1 MIYLTMSIFPEYFLQ
16 IEELTGLNNQ
26 HVILTE
32 EALLNLNRSYCRESG
47 VRNLKKHIEKIYRKA
62 AFKVSNSWKGFLEKS

>member
-1 MIYLTMSIFPEYFLQ
+1 MSIFPEYFLQ

-62 AFKVSNSWKGFLEKS
+62 AYKVNNSWKGFLEKS

>member
-1 MIYLTMSIFPEYFLQ
+1 MSIFPEYFLQ

-62 AFKVSNSWKGFLEKS
+62 AYKVSISCKWKGFLEKS